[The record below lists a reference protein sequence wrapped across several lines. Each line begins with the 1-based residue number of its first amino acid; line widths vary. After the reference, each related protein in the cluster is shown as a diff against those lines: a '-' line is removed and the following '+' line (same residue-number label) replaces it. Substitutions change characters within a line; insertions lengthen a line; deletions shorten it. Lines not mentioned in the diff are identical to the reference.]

1 MQPIIFCFI
10 FAQNKIQMNAPI
22 DVLYEDNHI
31 IIVNKKTGD
40 IVQGDKTGDK
50 PLSEVISEYLSE
62 KYNKPGRAFVG
73 IVHRL
78 DRPVSGVV
86 LFAKTSKGLSRM
98 NDVVKERRIQKRYWA
113 IVLSAPPKDEDV
125 LVNYLYKNE
134 KQNKSYVTDE
144 NHTGAL
150 RSQLSYKLIASSDRY
165 HLLEVELHTGR
176 HHQIRVQ
183 LSNIGCIIKGD
194 VKYGASRTNPDGSIG
209 LHARMLAFEHPVSHL
224 PVSVTAKVPDDVLW
238 KFFEETIITTC

>member
-1 MQPIIFCFI
+1 MT
-10 FAQNKIQMNAPI
+10 
-22 DVLYEDNHI
+22 DSLEVLYEDNHV
-31 IIVNKKTGD
+31 IVINKKTGD

-50 PLSEVISEYLSE
+50 PLSEVISDYLSQ
-62 KYNKPGRAFVG
+62 KYQKPGKAYVG

-98 NDVVKERRIQKRYWA
+98 NEIVKERKIQKRYWA
-113 IVLSAPPKDEDV
+113 IVLNAPPKDEDR
-125 LVNYLYKNE
+125 LINYLYKNE
-134 KQNKSYVTDE
+134 KQNKSYVTDSE
-144 NHTGAL
+144 HIGATRAEL
-150 RSQLSYKLIASSDRY
+150 AYKLIASSDRY

-209 LHARMLAFEHPVSHL
+209 LHARLLAFEHPVSHL
-224 PVSVTAKVPDDVLW
+224 PISVVANVPDEVLW
-238 KFFEETIITTC
+238 KFFEETITSA

>member
-1 MQPIIFCFI
+1 
-10 FAQNKIQMNAPI
+10 MNDSI

-50 PLSEVISEYLSE
+50 PLSEFVSDYLSQ
-62 KYNKPGRAFVG
+62 KYDKPGKAFVG
-73 IVHRL
+73 VVHRL

-98 NDVVKERRIQKRYWA
+98 NEIVKERRIQKRYWA
-113 IVLSAPPKDEDV
+113 IVLSAPPKEEDR
-125 LVNYLYKNE
+125 LINYLYKNE
-134 KQNKSYVTDE
+134 KQNKSYVGKE
-144 NHTGAL
+144 NHQGAL
-150 RSQLSYKLIASSDRY
+150 RSELSYKLIASSDRY

-194 VKYGASRTNPDGSIG
+194 VKYGANRTNPDGSIG
-209 LHARMLAFEHPVSHL
+209 LHARMLSFEHPVSHL
-224 PVSVTAKVPDDVLW
+224 PVTVIAKVPNEVLW
-238 KFFEETIITTC
+238 RFFEETIVAQD

>member
-1 MQPIIFCFI
+1 MQKITRM
-10 FAQNKIQMNAPI
+10 NKPLDI
-22 DVLYEDNHI
+22 LYEDNHI

-50 PLSEVISEYLSE
+50 PLSEEISDYLSD
-62 KYNKPGRAFVG
+62 KYQKPGKAFVG
-73 IVHRL
+73 VVHRL

-86 LFAKTSKGLSRM
+86 LFAKTSKGLNRM
-98 NDVVKERRIQKRYWA
+98 NEIVKERRIQKRYWA
-113 IVLSAPPKDEDV
+113 IVLSAPAKKEDR

-144 NHTGAL
+144 NHLGAT
-150 RSQLSYKLIASSDRY
+150 RAELSYKYIAFSDKY

-194 VKYGASRTNPDGSIG
+194 VKYGAPRTNPDGSIC
-209 LHARMLAFEHPVSHL
+209 LHARSLSFEHPVSHL
-224 PVSVTAKVPDDVLW
+224 QIKVEAPVPDENLW
-238 KFFEETIITTC
+238 KYFETVINEHS

>member
-1 MQPIIFCFI
+1 
-10 FAQNKIQMNAPI
+10 MNTPLE
-22 DVLYEDNHI
+22 VLYEDNHI

-98 NDVVKERRIQKRYWA
+98 NDIVKERRIQKRYWA
-113 IVLSAPPKDEDV
+113 IVLNAPPKEEDT

-134 KQNKSYVTDE
+134 KQNKSYVADE
-144 NHTGAL
+144 SHTGAL
-150 RSQLSYKLIASSDRY
+150 RAELKYRLIASSDRY

-183 LSNIGCIIKGD
+183 LSHIGCIIKGD
-194 VKYGASRTNPDGSIG
+194 VKYGAGRTNPDGSIG
-209 LHARMLAFEHPVSHL
+209 LHARLLAFEHPVSHL
-224 PVSVTAKVPDDVLW
+224 PISVIAKVPDDSLW
-238 KFFEETIITTC
+238 RFFEETCKNV

>member
-1 MQPIIFCFI
+1 M
-10 FAQNKIQMNAPI
+10 ANALE
-22 DVLYEDNHI
+22 VLYEDNHI

-50 PLSEVISEYLSE
+50 PLSEVISEYLSR
-62 KYNKPGRAFVG
+62 KYQKPGRAFVG

-86 LFAKTSKGLSRM
+86 LFAKTSKGLNRM
-98 NDVVKERRIQKRYWA
+98 NEIVKERRIQKKYWA
-113 IVLSAPPKDEDV
+113 IVLNAPEKSEDR

-144 NHTGAL
+144 NHVGAT
-150 RSQLSYKLIASSDRY
+150 RAELSYKHIASSDKY
-165 HLLEVELHTGR
+165 HLLEVQLHTGR

-194 VKYGASRTNPDGSIG
+194 VKYGAPRTNPDGSIC
-209 LHARMLAFEHPVSHL
+209 LHARSLSFEHPVSHVQIQVEA
-224 PVSVTAKVPDDVLW
+224 PVPDETLW
-238 KFFEETIITTC
+238 KFFEETISVNR